1 MLLWAVKDKYF
12 SFIGYFSKNILI
24 FFSFLYRSI
33 EPIVQKRSKICREK
47 NKRSCTFLFYTRPF
61 GILCVWYG
69 KNLQSLHIVQTFIVT
84 VFLKQLFVFAAFY
97 DTAFIEY
104 INAVGILDSRQ
115 AMCDSNSS
123 AGLHQTFQS
132 FLYQTFTFCIK
143 GRSSFVQ
150 NQDGWV
156 FQDGTGYR
164 DTLTLSS

>member
-1 MLLWAVKDKYF
+1 M
-12 SFIGYFSKNILI
+12 SPILADI
-24 FFSFLYRSI
+24 FFSILTCLFLIFSSFSLLYRSM
-33 EPIVQKRSKICREK
+33 ELFYREK

-84 VFLKQLFVFAAFY
+84 VFLKQFFVSAAFY

-104 INAVGILDSRQ
+104 INAVGILDSLQ

-132 FLYQTFTFCIK
+132 FLYQAFTFCIK